1 MKNTVRWFLCAAGIL
16 WAASFVRAA
25 EGERLFH
32 VENRLHV
39 GYDDNVTQSDT
50 NKIDSVEI
58 TEDFTLT
65 ADRKLERG
73 FWSLRYRTRYTVY
86 QDREDDSNDWDHFLD
101 ALVNWDATPRVNLG
115 LVDSFVYRDS
125 AEVFGTDGTLRQ
137 GDDTYYY
144 NTVNGTVSTI
154 LSPAWRTDVSGRY
167 QFLRYDEDKLADR
180 EDYDV
185 YAAGVTL
192 RNQRTASM
200 AWFGEFRY
208 EMQEYDGALE
218 TTDYDIAYYGSTED
232 PNVIPDRG
240 FDSVSVGA
248 GLDQVFTPRL
258 NGTLR
263 GGYMLKT
270 FDAANTDDDSSPYG
284 EALLSYAASE
294 ETRFTL
300 SAVYSLY
307 QSGIQTFAG
316 QDRLS
321 LALSL
326 TQELT
331 AKITG
336 HAGVTYMDSQYDAV
350 NSVNTVDESSVTDG
364 SEDAL
369 AAFVRLAYRLN
380 RSNWLEAGYK
390 FTDFSSDFQENYT
403 RNLFDVAWKTR
414 L

>member
-200 AWFGEFRY
+200 AW
-208 EMQEYDGALE
+208 
-218 TTDYDIAYYGSTED
+218 
-232 PNVIPDRG
+232 
-240 FDSVSVGA
+240 
-248 GLDQVFTPRL
+248 
-258 NGTLR
+258 
-263 GGYMLKT
+263 
-270 FDAANTDDDSSPYG
+270 
-284 EALLSYAASE
+284 
-294 ETRFTL
+294 
-300 SAVYSLY
+300 
-307 QSGIQTFAG
+307 
-316 QDRLS
+316 
-321 LALSL
+321 
-326 TQELT
+326 
-331 AKITG
+331 
-336 HAGVTYMDSQYDAV
+336 
-350 NSVNTVDESSVTDG
+350 
-364 SEDAL
+364 
-369 AAFVRLAYRLN
+369 
-380 RSNWLEAGYK
+380 
-390 FTDFSSDFQENYT
+390 
-403 RNLFDVAWKTR
+403 
-414 L
+414 